1 MLAAALIWG
10 GGQWSWFVIV
20 FSGLALLLLGWSY
33 WRAPR
38 GPWRWLCLLL
48 KALGFAALA
57 LCLLEPLGSGQRA
70 KPGANVLAL
79 LADDSQS
86 LQLKDR
92 GETQTRGQLLAGL
105 LDRKQQRWQDG
116 LDANFEVRRY
126 TFGERLEATEDF
138 SVLRFEGRSSAL
150 GSALRT
156 IAERCRG
163 RPVAG
168 VLVFTDGNAT
178 DIANA
183 ADLSGLPP
191 IYPVVLG
198 RVEPGKDL
206 AVQQVHATETD
217 FEDSP
222 VIVQASVSAFGY
234 RGQSVVGELR
244 DQTGRQVAAQTLTA
258 SADSATLAFRLPF
271 KPEKAGLSFY
281 RFEVRARREVGAQDA
296 ASSEEATLANN
307 SAVVTVE
314 RGHGPYRILYVAG
327 RPNWEFKFLNRA
339 AQEDEQLQLVGLIRV
354 AKREP
359 KFTFMGRPGES
370 SNPLFRGFGN
380 QSAEEI
386 ERYDQ
391 PVLVRLN
398 TRDKLELRGGFPRT
412 AEELYPYNAVI
423 VGDLE
428 AAFFTP
434 EQATLLQ
441 KFVSER
447 GGGFLMLGGME
458 SFRQGGYQRTPIG
471 DMLPV
476 YLDNAEP
483 PKPPATAR
491 LDLTAEGLL
500 QSWAR
505 VRDTESAERARLE
518 SMVPFQVL
526 NPVREVK
533 PGASVIATLTDTNN
547 QSWPGLVVQR
557 FGRGHTA
564 ALTVGDL
571 WRWGLHDADAHR
583 DMDKTWRQLLRWLV
597 NDVPN
602 RVEVAVQRQNGA
614 QPDNSGDVMQEGART
629 TDTAGAVRLQVRVR
643 DPKFEALDDANVT
656 VEVEPVLNETA
667 AGAATNSI
675 RLHAEPVGSEPG
687 LYQAS
692 YVPRATGGYRATV
705 CVTNTAGAEIGR
717 TAAGWSTDL
726 AGDEFRSLSP
736 NLPLLETLAQRTG
749 GQVIPFD
756 EVKSFVRQLPYRHAP
771 VMEPWIRPLWH
782 TPAMFGF
789 ALLCFVAEWGLRR
802 WKGMP

>member
-1 MLAAALIWG
+1 M
-10 GGQWSWFVIV
+10 
-20 FSGLALLLLGWSY
+20 
-33 WRAPR
+33 
-38 GPWRWLCLLL
+38 
-48 KALGFAALA
+48 
-57 LCLLEPLGSGQRA
+57 
-70 KPGANVLAL
+70 
-79 LADDSQS
+79 
-86 LQLKDR
+86 
-92 GETQTRGQLLAGL
+92 
-105 LDRKQQRWQDG
+105 
-116 LDANFEVRRY
+116 
-126 TFGERLEATEDF
+126 
-138 SVLRFEGRSSAL
+138 
-150 GSALRT
+150 
-156 IAERCRG
+156 
-163 RPVAG
+163 
-168 VLVFTDGNAT
+168 
-178 DIANA
+178 
-183 ADLSGLPP
+183 
-191 IYPVVLG
+191 
-198 RVEPGKDL
+198 
-206 AVQQVHATETD
+206 
-217 FEDSP
+217 
-222 VIVQASVSAFGY
+222 AS
-234 RGQSVVGELR
+234 
-244 DQTGRQVAAQTLTA
+244 
-258 SADSATLAFRLPF
+258 
-271 KPEKAGLSFY
+271 
-281 RFEVRARREVGAQDA
+281 
-296 ASSEEATLANN
+296 N

-314 RGHGPYRILYVAG
+314 RGHGPYRILYISG

-339 AQEDEQLQLVGLIRV
+339 AQEDEQIQVVGLIRV

-359 KFTFMGRPGES
+359 KFNFMGRPGES
-370 SNPLFRGFGN
+370 SNPLFRGFAN

-398 TRDKLELRGGFPRT
+398 TRDKMELRGGFPRT

-434 EQATLLQ
+434 EQSTLLQ

-483 PKPPATAR
+483 PRPPATAR
-491 LDLTAEGLL
+491 MDLTAEGLL

-505 VRDTESAERARLE
+505 VRDTESAERERLE
-518 SMVPFQVL
+518 TMVPFQVL

-547 QSWPGLVVQR
+547 QSWPGLVVQK

-564 ALTVGDL
+564 ALMVGDL

-583 DMDKTWRQLLRWLV
+583 DMDKAWRQLLRWLV

-602 RVEVAVQRQNGA
+602 RVEVAVQSQSAA
-614 QPDNSGDVMQEGART
+614 QSDHN
-629 TDTAGAVRLQVRVR
+629 TDLSQQASSALDAPGAVRLQVRVR
-643 DPKFEALDDANVT
+643 DPKFEPLDDASVA
-656 VEVEPVLNETA
+656 VEVEPVLNE
-667 AGAATNSI
+667 AATGAVTNAI

-692 YVPRATGGYRATV
+692 YVPRATGGYRARV
-705 CVTNTAGAEIGR
+705 DVTNAAGAEIGR

-749 GQVIPFD
+749 GQVVSLSD
-756 EVKSFVRQLPYRHAP
+756 LKSFVKQLPYRHAP

-782 TPAMFGF
+782 TPTMFGF
-789 ALLCFVAEWGLRR
+789 ALLCFIAEWGIRR
-802 WKGMP
+802 LKGMP